1 MCTGC
6 SDWKLSKVNDRKFES
21 GHFWPYVCNSKMRL
35 RGGRFFQFLIICFQ
49 FSAVCLY
56 FFETSTASQTH
67 FDFTNIA
74 SKGST
79 TIYFW
84 QFQSERPVCNVM
96 LIAFPYYRK
105 IAYIRVPQSKAI
117 RSTIIRVEVFS
128 RQPRWP
134 CCSVSN
140 EAKSNDC
147 RSNSMGLLDGW
158 VLRFIGHHILSDWR
172 AFDLPESYAKKDS
185 HFQCAAFDILLDAY

>member
-1 MCTGC
+1 MAIAL
-6 SDWKLSKVNDRKFES
+6 K
-21 GHFWPYVCNSKMRL
+21 HA
-35 RGGRFFQFLIICFQ
+35 FFQLFVYN
-49 FSAVCLY
+49 FSKKLPPLKHILTLPTQRQKCADSVLHPFTFDNFNRNALFAMLY
-56 FFETSTASQTH
+56 
-67 FDFTNIA
+67 
-74 SKGST
+74 
-79 TIYFW
+79 Y
-84 QFQSERPVCNVM
+84 

-185 HFQCAAFDILLDAY
+185 HFQCAAFDILLDANQTQKEFKPCFVRSGSAAFFACY

>member
-1 MCTGC
+1 MNTFEFVRCSKNDVRVRAMFDKTVFDSSLEKVCTG
-6 SDWKLSKVNDRKFES
+6 
-21 GHFWPYVCNSKMRL
+21 NS
-35 RGGRFFQFLIICFQ
+35 
-49 FSAVCLY
+49 
-56 FFETSTASQTH
+56 
-67 FDFTNIA
+67 
-74 SKGST
+74 
-79 TIYFW
+79 W
-84 QFQSERPVCNVM
+84 QFYFM
-96 LIAFPYYRK
+96 LLCIVFWKCLWYFINTFPGYRK

-117 RSTIIRVEVFS
+117 RSTFIRVEVVS

-134 CCSVSN
+134 CCSVSS

-185 HFQCAAFDILLDAY
+185 HFQCAAFDILLDAN